1 MLLPD
6 RIFLS
11 DVFKPWCKNT
21 LARNMICLYSDS
33 IGVFKKHG
41 VVSRCESVLPRRMND
56 IRAYFLC
63 KAVNLVNICAAM
75 CSKTEVMEAGIE
87 LIECVLFC
95 DRWTLFYYDSS
106 STSNLYRLSS

>member
-1 MLLPD
+1 MLFPE

-11 DVFKPWCKNT
+11 YVFEPSFKNT

-33 IGVFKKHG
+33 TGVLKKHG
-41 VVSRCESVLPRRMND
+41 VVSWCESVLPRRMND
-56 IRAYFLC
+56 IRAYFPY
-63 KAVNLVNICAAM
+63 KAVNLANICAAM

-95 DRWTLFYYDSS
+95 DRWTLFYYDSR
-106 STSNLYRLSS
+106 STSNPYRLCS

>member
-1 MLLPD
+1 MLFPE

-11 DVFKPWCKNT
+11 YVFELRCKNT
-21 LARNMICLYSDS
+21 FARNMICLYPDS
-33 IGVFKKHG
+33 IGVLKKGG
-41 VVSRCESVLPRRMND
+41 VVSWCESVLPRRTND
-56 IRAYFLC
+56 ICAYFPY
-63 KAVNLVNICAAM
+63 KAVNLDNICAAM
-75 CSKTEVMEAGIE
+75 CSKAEVMEAGIE